1 MCAWGGGADLAV
13 FLRFAHFPFR
23 PMSGDVAV
31 AAAAAET
38 ATAAG
43 VAVEAPA
50 QQQPPPESE
59 GVSPPPPPPSS
70 SVVVDQAANGGAGQD
85 ASPRVD
91 GGDGGEEEKVEDL
104 PFELK
109 NMIANRAA
117 FKRLKDEIEGDIVRI
132 DRDIAAYKKARSSSS
147 TAETETA
154 AKNVATN

>member
-1 MCAWGGGADLAV
+1 
-13 FLRFAHFPFR
+13 
-23 PMSGDVAV
+23 MSGDVAV

-59 GVSPPPPPPSS
+59 GASPPPPPPSS
-70 SVVVDQAANGGAGQD
+70 SVVVDQGGVGQD
-85 ASPRVD
+85 ASPRVN
-91 GGDGGEEEKVEDL
+91 GEEEVEDL